1 MDSHQ
6 VAEAAKVV
14 GWVAQHASAAEDQ
27 FPQREQMATLLR
39 IAQSYLLEY
48 AIHVSGGRTPIEAV
62 NATAL
67 ADLGLGEDDLQPRW
81 R

>member
-1 MDSHQ
+1 MDTHQ

-14 GWVAQHASAAEDQ
+14 GWVAQQASAPEDQ

-39 IAQSYLLEY
+39 LAQSYLLEY
-48 AIHVSGGRTPIEAV
+48 AIHVAGGNTPLEAV

-67 ADLGLGEDDLQPRW
+67 GDLNLRLEDFEPRW